1 MRRTVEVTDMD
12 AAQQILSDTYALM
25 RIDSNG
31 DRRGMRL
38 RSEPLGGIRLDQVSF
53 GMAFRAEVSP
63 LHAYVFGE
71 VTSGRARYSSDGEER
86 DHLPGDVALT
96 AQPDHPYAALIDDT
110 AADFA
115 VIAAERF
122 AEVAAPPPGRG
133 DAVAFAGYR
142 PVSARAAAGWKAV
155 HSFLRN
161 EVLANPDTAD
171 SPLVAGHAARL
182 LVATTLAT
190 FPNTSLVEP
199 TATDR
204 NDAHPRTLRRAVAF
218 IEANPHRDI
227 GVADIAR
234 AASVSIRAIQL
245 AFRRHLDTTPSG
257 YLRRVR
263 LECARRELLRES
275 ATDGGSTVTAVA
287 ARWGYARPGRFAAR
301 YRVALGETPSA
312 TLRGR

>member
-1 MRRTVEVTDMD
+1 MRRTVELTDMD
-12 AAQQILSDTYALM
+12 AAQQVLSDTYAVM
-25 RIDSNG
+25 HIDANG
-31 DRRGMRL
+31 GRRGMRL
-38 RSEPLGGIRLDQVSF
+38 QSEPLGGIRLDRIAF
-53 GMAFRAEVSP
+53 RMAFRAEVSP

-71 VTSGRARYSSDGEER
+71 VTSGRARYGSDGEER
-86 DHLPGDVALT
+86 DHLPGDVSLT
-96 AQPDHPYAALIDDT
+96 AQPDHPYTAQIDDT

-115 VIAAERF
+115 VIGAERF
-122 AEVAAPPPGRG
+122 AEVAAPPPGRTG
-133 DAVAFAGYR
+133 AVAFTGYR

-155 HSFLRN
+155 HSLLRN
-161 EVLANPDTAD
+161 EVLVNPDTAD

-245 AFRRHLDTTPSG
+245 AFRRHLDTTPLG

-263 LECARRELLRES
+263 LECARRELRES
-275 ATDGGSTVTAVA
+275 ATDGGRTVTAVA
-287 ARWGYARPGRFAAR
+287 ARWGYARPARFAAR
-301 YRVALGETPSA
+301 YRVAFGETPSA